1 MQTRACQR
9 FRRLAAL
16 AVYAQPTQLES
27 LALTRHLEHCTSCR
41 SFSATVER
49 FTRELRAAP
58 LVAHTVAWQSLP
70 RRRRADNLIR
80 RTMAGAAVACVVL
93 LAGSAAAPFRSY
105 ALRPEAPRYLPALVV
120 DATGAD
126 TARETQ
132 RFLQG
137 LRDVSLAR
145 SVGGPQSAV
154 PSRPGIQA
162 GCSGAHLR

>member
-16 AVYAQPTQLES
+16 SVDEQPTQLDS
-27 LALTRHLEHCTSCR
+27 LALTRHLEHCNSCR
-41 SFSATVER
+41 SFSTTVER

-93 LAGSAAAPFRSY
+93 FAGFAGATFRSY
-105 ALRPEAPRYLPALVV
+105 ELRPEAPRYLPALVV

-162 GCSGAHLR
+162 G

>member
-1 MQTRACQR
+1 MESGLTLTREMTMVLGLLG
-9 FRRLAAL
+9 FTVVMFAL
-16 AVYAQPTQLES
+16 EWVRADAVALLILVVLGITQLVNVDQ
-27 LALTRHLEHCTSCR
+27 LFAG
-41 SFSATVER
+41 F
-49 FTRELRAAP
+49 
-58 LVAHTVAWQSLP
+58 
-70 RRRRADNLIR
+70 
-80 RTMAGAAVACVVL
+80 AGAT
-93 LAGSAAAPFRSY
+93 FRSY
-105 ALRPEAPRYLPALVV
+105 ELRPEPPRYLPALVV

-162 GCSGAHLR
+162 G